1 MKRHLGVKHSLATA
15 NPQLC
20 RAWFLS
26 MCGTHCLRD
35 SDVMRV
41 GGGVPTFFLCL
52 LEEEEEEARGRV
64 CLKRLSDLRFMHMH
78 GTWLSYSGQL
88 LAIATE
94 GIAELTDPWPR
105 ITNMCGCFQCPSGV
119 LTGSH
124 TLESGV

>member
-1 MKRHLGVKHSLATA
+1 
-15 NPQLC
+15 
-20 RAWFLS
+20 
-26 MCGTHCLRD
+26 
-35 SDVMRV
+35 MRV

-64 CLKRLSDLRFMHMH
+64 FLKRLSDLRFMHMH

-119 LTGSH
+119 LTGSPAWRGIPWSREFNW
-124 TLESGV
+124 TRFLACLSSVF